1 MTDIRL
7 VLAENM
13 KKYRK
18 IQGLSQEKLAERIT
32 TAPNYIAMIEVG
44 KKFPS
49 AGMLERIAIA
59 LNIDT
64 PELFTTSTV
73 TFMPNSNKSLERLYQ
88 EVLLDFKKFENYYRQ
103 FEEAITDKI
112 KLWQKS

>member
-1 MTDIRL
+1 MTDIRM

-18 IQGLSQEKLAERIT
+18 IQRISQEKLAEIIS

-44 KKFPS
+44 RKFPS
-49 AGMLERIAIA
+49 ASMLGRIAQA

-64 PELFTTSTV
+64 PELFTTDPV
-73 TFMPNSNKSLERLYQ
+73 RFMPNSNKSLERLYQ
-88 EVLLDFKKFENYYRQ
+88 EVLLEFKQ
-103 FEEAITDKI
+103 FEDNNKLFEKTITDKI
-112 KLWQKS
+112 KQWQQS

>member
-7 VLAENM
+7 VLAGNM

-18 IQGLSQEKLAERIT
+18 IQMISQEKLAEKVS

-44 KKFPS
+44 RKFPS
-49 AGMLERIAIA
+49 ASMLERIAMA

-64 PELFTTSTV
+64 PELFTTSSV
-73 TFMPNSNKSLERLYQ
+73 TFMPNSNISVERMYQ
-88 EVLLDFKKFENYYRQ
+88 EIMLELTQLEKS
-103 FEEAITDKI
+103 ITDKF
-112 KLWQKS
+112 KQWQQ

>member
-18 IQGLSQEKLAERIT
+18 ILGISQEKLAEIID

-49 AGMLERIAIA
+49 AGMLGRIALA
-59 LNIDT
+59 LNVDT
-64 PELFTTSTV
+64 PELFTTNTV
-73 TFMPNSNKSLERLYQ
+73 TFITNSNKTLERLYQ
-88 EVLLDFKKFENYYRQ
+88 EVLFDFKKFENDYKQ
-103 FEEAITDKI
+103 FEKTITEKI
-112 KLWQKS
+112 RQWQQS

>member
-18 IQGLSQEKLAERIT
+18 IQGISQEKLAEKMDS
-32 TAPNYIAMIEVG
+32 APNYIAMIEVG

-49 AGMLERIAIA
+49 AGMLQRIALA
-59 LNIDT
+59 LNVDT
-64 PELFTTSTV
+64 PELFTTHTV
-73 TFMPNSNKSLERLYQ
+73 TFITNSNKSIERLYQ
-88 EVLLDFKKFENYYRQ
+88 EVLVDFKRFENDFKQ
-103 FEEAITDKI
+103 FEKNITEKI
-112 KLWQKS
+112 KKW